1 MRTIIVVLAAL
12 CVAGLSRHAV
22 AQQGYFGQPALA
34 GYRATPERIN
44 DLVHTRLEVS
54 FDYKKRY
61 LYGREWITLRPH
73 FYQTDSL
80 RLDAKGMDIKRITLQ
95 EKGADIP
102 LAFSYDSLTIAITL
116 HRMYRHTEN
125 YTLCIEYTAKPNE
138 LKGRSKGEKGLYFIN
153 PDSSEKGKPVQ
164 IWTEGEPES
173 ASCWFPT
180 LDQPGQKTTQEMV
193 ITVPSKYV
201 TLSNGRLASQQRNGD
216 GTRSDTWKMDQPHSP
231 YLFMM
236 AVGDFRIHREYWHG
250 KEVAYYLE
258 PDYAAYAKDIFGNTP
273 EAMAFFSRVL
283 GVDFPWNKYAQVVV
297 RDYVSG
303 AMENTSAALFG
314 EATQGTRRQLMD
326 RYYEAGIEHE
336 LFHQW
341 FGDYVTAESWSHLTL
356 NESFADLGEI
366 LWLEY
371 KYGKDAADEHVYDG
385 LQGYWNNE
393 DNASKK
399 LVEFN
404 YKEVKEVFN
413 GVTYQKGGRILNML
427 RHYLGD
433 EAFYRG
439 LHIYL
444 TENAYKPAEVPQL
457 RLAMEAA
464 SGRDLN
470 WFFDQWYYRA
480 GHPILDITFRWD
492 QDAGKEVVAVRQLQE
507 GPPFVLPVS
516 IDLYAGGHK
525 QRQRVW
531 VVGKA
536 DTFSFPMP
544 SRPQLV
550 NFDAERALVAREK
563 DNKTLEEYVYQYFNA
578 PLFADRSEAVKTAAS
593 HQEDP
598 GAQSVILSALSDKY
612 SGIRNLAIR
621 MLNRDHEDIRNAN
634 EQLRHRALPVLAKIA
649 DGDSNT
655 LVRTAALITLAILK
669 DRRYLPVFVRALD
682 GGSYSVQGAA
692 ITAIGEIDSI
702 AAMKY
707 AKTLEKDNQ
716 GPLTQAIA
724 RVYAKYGGE
733 EQWAFVF
740 HRYVNGRLQDKIHL
754 MEVFAA
760 MIGRIESP
768 SLAQDGISELKRIA
782 IQYKKDGAGSYVSK
796 FLDVIKDQRAAMS
809 DAASSRAAADALA
822 EIAAAP

>member
-1 MRTIIVVLAAL
+1 MIIVVLATL

-44 DLVHTRLEVS
+44 DLVHTRLEVR
-54 FDYKKRY
+54 FDYKKCY
-61 LYGREWITLRPH
+61 LYGKEWITLRPH

-80 RLDAKGMDIKRITLQ
+80 RLNAKGMDIRKITLKG
-95 EKGADIP
+95 KGADVP
-102 LAFSYDSLTIAITL
+102 LTFSYDGLTVAISLD
-116 HRMYRHTEN
+116 RMYKHTES
-125 YTLCIEYTAKPNE
+125 YTLSIEYTAKPNE
-138 LKGRSKGEKGLYFIN
+138 IKGRRKNEKGLYFIN

-164 IWTEGEPES
+164 IWTQGEPES

-193 ITVPSKYV
+193 ITAPSAYV
-201 TLSNGRLASQQRNGD
+201 TLSNGRLTSQKNNGD
-216 GTRSDTWKMDQPHSP
+216 GTRTDTWRMDQPHSP

-236 AVGDFRIHREYWHG
+236 AVGDFRVHREYWHG

-258 PDYAAYAKDIFGNTP
+258 PAYAAYAKDIFGNTP

-314 EATQGTRRQLMD
+314 EGSQGTRRQLMD
-326 RYYEAGIEHE
+326 RYYETGLEHE

-341 FGDYVTAESWSHLTL
+341 FGDYVTAESWSNLTL

-366 LWLEY
+366 LWLEH

-399 LVEFN
+399 LVEFD
-404 YKEVKEVFN
+404 YKEVKDVFN

-427 RHYLGD
+427 RNYLGD

-480 GHPILDITFRWD
+480 GHPVLDITFRWN
-492 QDAGKEVVAVRQLQE
+492 QAAGKEIVAIRQLQE
-507 GPPFVLPVS
+507 GTPFILPVS
-516 IDLYAGGHK
+516 IDLYAGGSK

-531 VVGKA
+531 LTGRS
-536 DTFSFPMP
+536 DSFSFPMP

-550 NFDAERALVAREK
+550 NFDAERVLVARGK
-563 DNKTLEEYVYQYFNA
+563 DNKTLEEYVFQYFNA
-578 PLFADRSEAVKTAAS
+578 PLFADRAEAVKTAGKN
-593 HQEDP
+593 QEDP

-621 MLNRDHEDIRNAN
+621 MLNRDHEDIRKVNDH
-634 EQLRHRALPVLAKIA
+634 LRNGALPMLAKIA

-655 LVRTAALITLAILK
+655 LVRTAAIFTLAILK
-669 DRRYLPVFVRALD
+669 DRLYLPVFTRALD
-682 GGSYSVQGAA
+682 CGSYSVQGAA
-692 ITAIGEIDSI
+692 ISAIGEIDSL

-707 AKTLEKDNQ
+707 AKTFEMDNQ

-733 EQWAFVF
+733 EQWKFVF
-740 HRYVNGRLQDKIHL
+740 RRYVNAGLQDKIHL
-754 MEVFAA
+754 TQVFAA
-760 MIGRIESP
+760 MIGRLESP
-768 SLAQDGISELKRIA
+768 AFAQDGISELKRVA

-796 FLDVIKDQRAAMS
+796 FLAVIKDQRAAMN
-809 DAASSRAAADALA
+809 DTASAGAAAAAMA
-822 EIAAAP
+822 EIEAAPL